1 MYHLP
6 RLFIQGI
13 EVRPVPHCL
22 LATVPFSCSLYYPQ
36 LSALAALLAPWITP
50 PDTLIGPGENLTME
64 PIPSGAGG
72 GRTPGTEKG
81 SEDAHCSQSHK
92 IFHKP
97 F

>member
-1 MYHLP
+1 MCHLP

-22 LATVPFSCSLYYPQ
+22 LATVPSSYNLYDPQ
-36 LSALAALLAPWITP
+36 LSALAALLAPWMTP
-50 PDTLIGPGENLTME
+50 PDTLSGPGETLTME
-64 PIPSGAGG
+64 PSQVGAGG

-81 SEDAHCSQSHK
+81 SGDAHCSQSRK